1 MAEKNTV
8 TFQLDE
14 EVSREFV
21 RAANIK
27 GYLPEDL
34 LEEFMR
40 YYVNESDDEPDELE
54 ESDELDDEVNWTTI
68 LLDKFANKKVGEL
81 ANHVLRELIER
92 GVATE
97 EEIAE
102 FQKASGNVP
111 QKDYHVPFGKYVR
124 DEFGTTFPLLINEQR
139 WKDYDRTKKT
149 PKYLVQP
156 LYVNGEKFYLCAQ
169 WFINNRAPMEN
180 WIRKRLPLWLKQT
193 DAKSRA
199 YMINW
204 IKSL

>member
-1 MAEKNTV
+1 MAKKITIM
-8 TFQLDE
+8 FQLDE
-14 EVSREFV
+14 EVSRNFV
-21 RAANIK
+21 RAVNSK
-27 GYLPEDL
+27 GYLAEDI

-40 YYVNESDDEPDELE
+40 YYIESEPPEPPEPSEPGDDD
-54 ESDELDDEVNWTTI
+54 VNWTTI
-68 LLDKFANKKVGEL
+68 LLQKFSDKKVGQL
-81 ANHVLRELIER
+81 ANQVLRELIER
-92 GVATE
+92 GVATKD
-97 EEIAE
+97 EIAE

-139 WKDYDRTKKT
+139 WKNYDKTKKT

-169 WFINNRAPMEN
+169 WFVWNREPMEN
-180 WIRKRLPLWLKQT
+180 WIRKHLPLWLNQT
-193 DAKSRA
+193 DDQSRA

>member
-1 MAEKNTV
+1 MPEKISV
-8 TFQLDE
+8 TFRIDE
-14 EVSREFV
+14 KIFNDFT
-21 RAANIK
+21 RAVNRNGFLA
-27 GYLPEDL
+27 EDI

-40 YYVNESDDEPDELE
+40 YYVNESDSADF
-54 ESDELDDEVNWTTI
+54 DDDDVNWTTI
-68 LLDKFANKKVGEL
+68 LLDKFADKRVGEL
-81 ANHVLRELIER
+81 ANQVLRELIER

-97 EEIAE
+97 YEIAE

-111 QKDYHVPFGKYVR
+111 QKDYHVPFGTYVR

-169 WFINNRAPMEN
+169 WFVRNRAPMEN
-180 WIRKRLPLWLKQT
+180 WIRKHLPLWLKQT
-193 DAKSRA
+193 DDQSRA
-199 YMINW
+199 DMINR